1 MSPSQSGPRKAVSA
15 ARQEPLPKEAPQ
27 GPLSARLK
35 EGATDSALNAAG
47 VLRDLWSDF
56 RTSDRY
62 FKYKALVL
70 GTWILLS
77 STGVFVACPGSIGPE
92 NTIGAR
98 LTLVKVVDDEV
109 ITLFNESGKDWREV
123 MVLVNDQYGAAVPRV
138 SHAAPENTFTV
149 DRRKLLGDQGQ
160 PAPAHLRITDIEVRT
175 SNGRATLMANGRPV
189 E

>member
-1 MSPSQSGPRKAVSA
+1 MSPSQPGPRKAVSA
-15 ARQEPLPKEAPQ
+15 ARQAPLPKEAPQ

-35 EGATDSALNAAG
+35 EGASESALNVAG
-47 VLRDLWSDF
+47 LLRDLWDDF
-56 RTSDRY
+56 RNSDRY

-70 GTWILLS
+70 GTWLLLS
-77 STGVFVACPGSIGPE
+77 SAGVFVACPGSTGPE

-109 ITLFNESGKDWREV
+109 ITLFNESGDDWEEV
-123 MVLVNDQYGAAVPRV
+123 MVVVNKRYGAAVPRV

-160 PAPAHLRITDIEVRT
+160 PAPADLRITDIEVRT
-175 SNGRATLMANGRPV
+175 SDGRATLMADGRLL